1 MKKNLKMQP
10 TETAVF
16 HAASRIYS
24 AYIVSGQVG
33 DQEAN
38 AWMKRAIAE
47 AIKMADAT
55 DQLVVS
61 DDEID
66 SLGFWFSVLT
76 MISLNANPIQISE
89 RWTDILVCDSSTP
102 YHCCASP

>member
-1 MKKNLKMQP
+1 MQP

-33 DQEAN
+33 DQEAD

-55 DQLVVS
+55 DPPQQSIQSSVTFS
-61 DDEID
+61 DNRLIRVGLPPKLRKT
-66 SLGFWFSVLT
+66 SLLSV
-76 MISLNANPIQISE
+76 
-89 RWTDILVCDSSTP
+89 R
-102 YHCCASP
+102 